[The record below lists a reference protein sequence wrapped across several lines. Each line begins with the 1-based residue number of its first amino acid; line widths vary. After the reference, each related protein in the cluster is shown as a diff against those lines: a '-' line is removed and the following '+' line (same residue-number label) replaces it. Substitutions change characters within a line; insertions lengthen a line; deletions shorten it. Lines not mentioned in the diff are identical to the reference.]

1 MSDPL
6 AISAVSAV
14 LQFYL
19 YNLYKSPSVAPAFAG
34 TVTVSSQAPD
44 LVQNSF
50 GPNLKPEN
58 QVNLFLHQVTYNAA
72 WRNAG
77 LPSIASDGKARLS
90 SPPLAL
96 DLHYLLTAYGSADW
110 QAEGL
115 LGYALMMLHEN
126 SIITRHDISYAL
138 SNLTGSNADMIKALK
153 FSTLADQVEMIKI
166 TPATLGREE
175 MAWLWTALKADY
187 RPTFPFQVSV
197 VLIRPQRS
205 TRIALPVLSRG
216 VSAIP
221 IQPAQILAIQYPYNP
236 YPIQQAVAAFSDT
249 VTVTGEFLRGAIQVL
264 LSNSRYSL
272 QFPIPLAADQVT
284 GASLQFVPNTQ
295 TTYPAGVPPA
305 IYDVVAQFPDPSD
318 PTGKRVGQ
326 STNSLPVALAPTLPD
341 QAQTA
346 TLNAD
351 GTYTVSVNFTPNV
364 WEGQTVSL
372 SLSSTQP
379 PVPPAT
385 LFSATAPAQ
394 PFTGNNNGSL
404 SFIFPST
411 LPAGPLLGR
420 LTVDGVTN
428 VLEID
433 GTTTPPKFKG
443 PMVTITL

>member
-19 YNLYKSPSVAPAFAG
+19 FNMYAHVDAFG
-34 TVTVSSQAPD
+34 DMVKVTSLAPD
-44 LVQNSF
+44 LVQNS
-50 GPNLKPEN
+50 LDKDKKSEK

-72 WRNAG
+72 WRNVG
-77 LPSIASDGKARLS
+77 LPSVAVDGKTRQS

-96 DLHYLLTAYGSADW
+96 DLHYLLTAYGSDDW

-126 SIITRHDISYAL
+126 SIVTRDDISHAL
-138 SNLTGSNADMIKALK
+138 TNLTGTNTDLITALK
-153 FSTLADQVEMIKI
+153 SSTLADQIEMIKI

-197 VLIRPQRS
+197 VLIQPQRS
-205 TRIALPVLSRG
+205 TRLALPILSRR
-216 VSAIP
+216 VRALP
-221 IQPAQILAIQYPYNP
+221 IQPARILAILPPNRQ
-236 YPIQQAVAAFSDT
+236 IAAAFTDT
-249 VTVTGEFLRGAIQVL
+249 VTVTGEFLRGVSQL
-264 LSNSRYSL
+264 SLSNSRHEVE
-272 QFPIPLAADQVT
+272 FPVAVINVT
-284 GASLQFVPNTQ
+284 ETSLQFVPGSQ
-295 TTYPAGVPPA
+295 TKYPGGVPPG
-305 IYDVVAQFPDPSD
+305 IYDLVAQFTDS
-318 PTGKRVGQ
+318 TGTTVLQ
-326 STNSLPVALAPTLPD
+326 SSNSLPIGLAPTLPA

-346 TLNAD
+346 TLNSD
-351 GTYTVSVNFTPNV
+351 GSYTLPANFTPAV
-364 WEGQTVSL
+364 WQGQTVSL

-385 LFSATAPAQ
+385 LYSVTAPA
-394 PFTGNNNGSL
+394 PAFTGNSSTSL
-404 SFIFPST
+404 NFNFPAG

-420 LTVDGVTN
+420 LDVDGVSSQ
-428 VLEID
+428 VQVD
-433 GTTTPPKFKG
+433 WSQHPPVFTG